1 MKNSVK
7 EIIKVNYATMLEL
20 LFGCVGEN
28 YFKGVTTLTEPKL
41 SSVKHYAQFG
51 GKVFK
56 VAKYVFA
63 ERDYLTAIENQAE
76 KLGITKEWKPEPH
89 AYATH
94 IKGNILCHNEDINK
108 DIPLTEKRLYAQF
121 FKHLGSTIETYYFDA
136 NMQPLEYET
145 IKPFLRVN
153 KPSPKQTEFGIKLDP
168 VQPLTTNIIGLRCNG
183 QSYERES

>member
-1 MKNSVK
+1 MEKSVK

-20 LFGCVGEN
+20 LFGCVGDY
-28 YFKGVTTLTEPKL
+28 YFKGVTILTEPKL

-63 ERDYLTAIENQAE
+63 DRQYLSAIENEAK
-76 KLGITKEWKPEPH
+76 KLGIDKVWTPAPH
-89 AYATH
+89 NYATH
-94 IKGNILCHNEDINK
+94 IKGNILCHNEDLNK

-136 NMQPLEYET
+136 NMQPLDYET
-145 IKPFLRVN
+145 IKPFLRVV
-153 KPSPKQTEFGIKLDP
+153 KQSPKQAEFGIKLDP

-183 QSYERES
+183 VSYERES